1 MYPEN
6 MAGMATTKRRKRSP
20 PPPVVT
26 PPVVTPPGAGGVMP
40 SGQPQPFTLQ
50 MPFGVVLPSTSSQP
64 PQPLLL
70 PFLSGPI
77 PIQPLS
83 MPTSTAPSRPVPIQP
98 LPPSTAPSH
107 PVPHTSTAHY
117 VPHST
122 LWYRKRR
129 LEKEQAGECVKKYTR
144 KEGTLCGQCGKERLA
159 HNHKQYYGVWWCE
172 EKAIQTHEEWFEQQK
187 VKRTLKQQS
196 KK

>member
-122 LWYRKRR
+122 LC
-129 LEKEQAGECVKKYTR
+129 EEVH
-144 KEGTLCGQCGKERLA
+144 KEGG
-159 HNHKQYYGVWWCE
+159 YFVWSVWQRKTGPQPQAVLWSLVVRRE
-172 EKAIQTHEEWFEQQK
+172 SHPDA
-187 VKRTLKQQS
+187 
-196 KK
+196 